1 MITNDRY
8 RFFAEIESYIQRLV
22 EWTKES
28 KQATDGLV
36 AELKEAIDVAIPK

>member
-1 MITNDRY
+1 MITNGRY

-28 KQATDGLV
+28 KQATDSLV
-36 AELKEAIDVAIPK
+36 AELKEAVVISK